1 MFSINLLFQPAPEA
15 NTIAY
20 DLRDTIYCTSIAKGD
35 EEDFN
40 FLWKRFRDQSNMP
53 TERTNILS
61 ALTCSKEICDLQVM
75 SINIFYYIK
84 LMYRRQ
90 PIKVIKKSAKI
101 WSKESNWS
109 CPKSLYIKYLCS
121 YFRLF
126 QFLFLKHHRAQTFNN
141 IIFIFHCFVL
151 PVWKFVRSLS
161 GTIFQV

>member
-1 MFSINLLFQPAPEA
+1 MFTINLLFQPAPEA

-40 FLWKRFRDQSNMP
+40 FLWKRFQDQSNMP

-126 QFLFLKHHRAQTFNN
+126 RSIVFKDHHAQTYNDF
-141 IIFIFHCFVL
+141 IFIFQNFAL
-151 PVWKFVRSLS
+151 LFWKFVSLLS
-161 GTIFQV
+161 WAIFY